1 MKAYILTYTLMVE
14 TKIAKYGNS
23 LTVRLP
29 SSLARDMD
37 LHEGDRVILRKLKSG
52 LVIERPLRS
61 RLEARLATVKERE
74 REILTGDAR
83 GKEILS

>member
-1 MKAYILTYTLMVE
+1 MVE